1 MTEGEDKGADA
12 GERFGESCG
21 VRGAAKRPLQR
32 VGGSP
37 AADAALNYRGLRPD
51 RHQTTYGPVVIVVKG
66 SS

>member
-21 VRGAAKRPLQR
+21 VRGAAKRPVQR
-32 VGGSP
+32 VGGS
-37 AADAALNYRGLRPD
+37 LQLTRRLITGVFGQTGTKLLMGL
-51 RHQTTYGPVVIVVKG
+51 